1 MVKIKVSHALHLVTL
16 SRFEKPPQILSKHT
30 KLTFSIHILG
40 AGNRYKMQQLQQK
53 DWCEQQISVKKSQK
67 DLEKKVNQL
76 FDQQTLEFNKILKQT
91 QEEHNKTRTQN
102 EVDTDNINKIL
113 AQEKKEKEVKMHET
127 WAQLEKHELEFTNN
141 HDFMTENP

>member
-1 MVKIKVSHALHLVTL
+1 
-16 SRFEKPPQILSKHT
+16 
-30 KLTFSIHILG
+30 
-40 AGNRYKMQQLQQK
+40 MQQLQQK